1 VIVSK
6 GTLDIK
12 NDSKNSGRFHNHITK
27 NQIKLHLVRQK
38 LKVPGGCEHILN
50 KRGHLD
56 SGLVPHYPLRE
67 LSESIQY
74 LHPPATNK
82 EYSQYV
88 NRRYSNPIEE
98 FSSCIVFSILRIFTW
113 GFWILKFG
121 KTPPKIFLVIPKIFL
136 VFPGTFFL
144 NIPRLSF
151 QRWVC
156 SILNSQGRGVLLN
169 HDLFKLLSL
178 ISTMTSTY
186 RQSTTTSFPQAAT
199 DHNCH
204 LPKSPVARNQ
214 PLYHYQL

>member
-88 NRRYSNPIEE
+88 EDTVTQSKNLVHVLFFQSSESLHGDFG
-98 FSSCIVFSILRIFTW
+98 FSS
-113 GFWILKFG
+113 
-121 KTPPKIFLVIPKIFL
+121 LVK
-136 VFPGTFFL
+136 
-144 NIPRLSF
+144 
-151 QRWVC
+151 
-156 SILNSQGRGVLLN
+156 
-169 HDLFKLLSL
+169 
-178 ISTMTSTY
+178 
-186 RQSTTTSFPQAAT
+186 
-199 DHNCH
+199 
-204 LPKSPVARNQ
+204 
-214 PLYHYQL
+214 PLQKYS